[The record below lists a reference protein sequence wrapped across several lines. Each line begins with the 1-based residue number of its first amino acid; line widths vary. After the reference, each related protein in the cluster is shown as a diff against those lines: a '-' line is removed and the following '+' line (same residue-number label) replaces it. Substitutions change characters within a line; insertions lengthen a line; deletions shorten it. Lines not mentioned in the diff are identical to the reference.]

1 MADTETDAVLRVL
14 RIIIAAMMMGI
25 IAFGVVVAILVGAD
39 IVEEDAQLAKIL
51 LIALAAVGAAELPA
65 YFGVRAAMLGNLRRA
80 GGEGK
85 PEDAS
90 SVSLAG
96 GFNTL
101 TLIGAALAE
110 GFSLFGLVVVLVSGQ
125 WLALAAPL
133 VGLIL
138 LARQFPTRDKFNQ
151 FVASVT
157 RQLPY

>member
-25 IAFGVVVAILVGAD
+25 IAFGVVVAALLGAG
-39 IVEEDAQLAKIL
+39 IVEGDAQLGKIL

-65 YFGVRAAMLGNLRRA
+65 YFAVRMAILGNLRRA
-80 GGEGK
+80 GREGK

-90 SVSLAG
+90 SGRPAG

-138 LARQFPTRDKFNQ
+138 LARQFPTRDKFDR

-157 RQLPY
+157 GQLPY